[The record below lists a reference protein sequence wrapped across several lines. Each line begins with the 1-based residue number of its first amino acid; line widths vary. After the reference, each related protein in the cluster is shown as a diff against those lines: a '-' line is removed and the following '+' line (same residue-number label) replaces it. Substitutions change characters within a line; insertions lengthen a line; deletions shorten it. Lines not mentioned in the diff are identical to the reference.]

1 MSNLNGLLLESE
13 KTDERLKNAIVSGD
27 YDLMTKIERSK
38 VELSSRIFFE
48 QRNDYAEQI
57 NNLAIEKKCA
67 VELSGELA
75 EQLKLAADVV
85 LKCRSALFDA
95 EMSYQAVQ
103 SKQYFV
109 DNELEN
115 NRQETIR
122 VNGLLTN
129 HIKSRLSGVS
139 GELPTNRI
147 DLMENDI
154 CEILPN

>member
-1 MSNLNGLLLESE
+1 MSNLNGLLNEAE
-13 KTDERLKNAIVSGD
+13 KANERLKQAIVSGD

-38 VELSSRIFFE
+38 SELNSRIFFE

-57 NNLAIEKKCA
+57 SNLAIEKKCA

-85 LKCRSALFDA
+85 LSARSALFDA
-95 EMSYQAVQ
+95 EMQYQAIQ

-115 NRQETIR
+115 NRQETNR
-122 VNGLLTN
+122 VNNLLTN
-129 HIKSRLSGVS
+129 HIQSRLSGIPD
-139 GELPTNRI
+139 EMEAITN
-147 DLMENDI
+147 ESTY
-154 CEILPN
+154 

>member
-1 MSNLNGLLLESE
+1 MSNLNGLLNEAE
-13 KTDERLKNAIVSGD
+13 KANERLKQAIVSGD

-67 VELSGELA
+67 VELANELG
-75 EQLKLAADVV
+75 EQLKLAADFV

-95 EMSYQAVQ
+95 EMQYQAIQ

-115 NRQETIR
+115 NRQETMR
-122 VNGLLTN
+122 VNGLLKT
-129 HIKSRLSGVS
+129 HIQSRLNDVS
-139 GELPTNRI
+139 GSNTI

>member
-1 MSNLNGLLLESE
+1 MSKLNGLLNEAE
-13 KTDERLKNAIVSGD
+13 KTQQRLKDAITSGD

-38 VELSSRIFFE
+38 SELNSRIFLE

-67 VELSGELA
+67 LELSAELA

-95 EMSYQAVQ
+95 EMSYQAIQ

-115 NRQETIR
+115 NRQETNR

-129 HIKSRLSGVS
+129 HIKSRLSGIP
-139 GELPTNRI
+139 GEMPI
-147 DLMENDI
+147 DLMEINQ
-154 CEILPN
+154 C

>member
-1 MSNLNGLLLESE
+1 MSNLNELLNEAE
-13 KTDERLKNAIVSGD
+13 KTTERLKDAITNGNF
-27 YDLMTKIERSK
+27 DLMTKIEKSRS
-38 VELSSRIFFE
+38 ELNSRIFFARRDE
-48 QRNDYAEQI
+48 
-57 NNLAIEKKCA
+57 LANKLNELQIEKTCA
-67 VELSGELA
+67 LELKTELLGEL
-75 EQLKLAADVV
+75 KTAADFV
-85 LKCRSALFDA
+85 LSCRSALFDA
-95 EMSYQAVQ
+95 EMQYQAIQ

-109 DNELEN
+109 DNQIEN

-139 GELPTNRI
+139 GSNTI

>member
-1 MSNLNGLLLESE
+1 MSNLTGLLNEAE
-13 KTDERLKNAIVSGD
+13 KTQQRLKDAITSGD

-38 VELSSRIFFE
+38 SELNSRIFFE
-48 QRNDYAEQI
+48 QRNDYAERVKD
-57 NNLAIEKKCA
+57 LELEKKCA

-95 EMSYQAVQ
+95 EMQYQAIQ

-122 VNGLLTN
+122 VNNLLKT
-129 HIKSRLSGVS
+129 HIQSRLNDVS
-139 GELPTNRI
+139 GSNTI

>member
-13 KTDERLKNAIVSGD
+13 KANERLKQAIVSGD
-27 YDLMTKIERSK
+27 FDLMTKIERSK
-38 VELSSRIFFE
+38 VELSSRIFLE

-57 NNLAIEKKCA
+57 NNLVIEKKCA
-67 VELSGELA
+67 LELSAELA

-95 EMSYQAVQ
+95 EMQYQAIQ

-122 VNGLLTN
+122 VNGLLKT
-129 HIKSRLSGVS
+129 HIQSRLNDVS
-139 GELPTNRI
+139 GSNTI
-147 DLMENDI
+147 DLMENSI
-154 CEILPN
+154 C

>member
-13 KTDERLKNAIVSGD
+13 KANERLKDAIVSGD
-27 YDLMTKIERSK
+27 FDLMTKIERSK

-67 VELSGELA
+67 VELSAELA

-95 EMSYQAVQ
+95 EMQYQAIQ

-115 NRQETIR
+115 NRQEAIR
-122 VNGLLTN
+122 VNGLLKT
-129 HIKSRLSGVS
+129 HIQSRLNDVS
-139 GELPTNRI
+139 GSNTI

-154 CEILPN
+154 CELLPN

>member
-1 MSNLNGLLLESE
+1 MSNLTGLLNEAE
-13 KTDERLKNAIVSGD
+13 KTQQRLKDAITSGD

-38 VELSSRIFFE
+38 SELNSRIFFE

-75 EQLKLAADVV
+75 DDLKSAADVV

-95 EMSYQAVQ
+95 EMQYQAIQ

-122 VNGLLTN
+122 VSGLLKT
-129 HIKSRLSGVS
+129 HIQSRLNGISD
-139 GELPTNRI
+139 EMETITN
-147 DLMENDI
+147 ESTY
-154 CEILPN
+154 